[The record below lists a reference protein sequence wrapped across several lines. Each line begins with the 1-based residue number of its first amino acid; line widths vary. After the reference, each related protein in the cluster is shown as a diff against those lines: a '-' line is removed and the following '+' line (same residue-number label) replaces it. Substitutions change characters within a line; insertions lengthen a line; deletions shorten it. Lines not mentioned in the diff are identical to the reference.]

1 MAPTFS
7 PDYTLA
13 GRYRIRELLGVGQTA
28 EVYVA
33 EDLSLHRRVAV
44 KVLLADLAA
53 HEEIRR
59 AFRDHIIRAA
69 TLSHPHL
76 ARVFDGGQE
85 SGAIFMISE
94 YLSGGSLEDVLSAGR
109 RFSIDDGA
117 RLGRDVASALAYL
130 HEQGFVLGSL
140 SPSKLLFD
148 ADGQVRVSDVA
159 LAGLATNY
167 RERMTLDD
175 ARYLSPEQAIGEP
188 ATSEGDVYALALILF
203 EAITGS
209 AAYEGTTP
217 EAILRARLDTPLPVR
232 LELGSL
238 DMVLAQ
244 AAVPDPRLRLDA
256 EQFSSR
262 LGAVVNDAS
271 PLVVR
276 PGVEELPLLA
286 QFAPQE
292 LRSSIGF
299 QAPSADQIVGAS
311 PGAVGGFTRA
321 PRARANIG
329 VGGGAPGGLGGPR
342 GPVGRTSRFERSQYD
357 MPRDPRQWGL
367 IIAALVLVVVAIGVG
382 AAWKSGLF
390 TKSHLVPNLVGHSVA
405 QESTVLKNDGY
416 TLSVTRHVFSA
427 TVPVGNIVTQSPVAG
442 TSAKSGT
449 TITASVSKG
458 PVLVTMPTNLVG
470 KSCAA
475 ATAQLSAL
483 HVRATCPA
491 TAAIFSPTVPINGV
505 ARVLYNKGQ
514 NPLVV
519 PLNASVVLSVSKG
532 PAASTTTTATA
543 PTAPTTTT
551 TTTPATTTTTP
562 PLAGQGPRAVP
573 NVVGDNQ
580 AQVAAAFKKATLY
593 YTTVG
598 PNSNSPKWTTVV
610 AEKPAAGAMLPYKST
625 VVLTVK

>member
-13 GRYRIRELLGVGQTA
+13 GRYRIREMLGVGQTA

-33 EDLSLHRRVAV
+33 EDLSLHRLVVV

-85 SGAIFMISE
+85 SGSIFMISE
-94 YLSGGSLEDVLSAGR
+94 YLSGGSLEDVLGAGR
-109 RFSIDDGA
+109 RFSVDDGA
-117 RLGRDVASALAYL
+117 RLGRDVASALAYV

-140 SPSKLLFD
+140 SPSKMLFD
-148 ADGQVRVSDVA
+148 GEGQVRVSDVA
-159 LAGLATNY
+159 LAGLAAGY

-188 ATSEGDVYALALILF
+188 ASSESDVYALALILF
-203 EAITGS
+203 EAVTGT

-217 EAILRARLDTPLPVR
+217 EAILRARLDSPLPVR

-256 EQFSSR
+256 EQFSAR
-262 LGAVVNDAS
+262 LGAVVHDAA
-271 PLVVR
+271 PVVVR
-276 PGVEELPLLA
+276 PGSQELPLLA
-286 QFAPQE
+286 QFTAQE
-292 LRSSIGF
+292 ERSSIGF
-299 QAPSADQIVGAS
+299 RPPSAEQIVGAS
-311 PGAVGGFTRA
+311 PEPTGGYTRV
-321 PRARANIG
+321 PRAAANLG
-329 VGGGAPGGLGGPR
+329 AGGGGGPR
-342 GPVGRTSRFERSQYD
+342 GPVGRTPRFERGQYD
-357 MPRDPRQWGL
+357 LPSDPRRWGV
-367 IIAALVLVVVAIGVG
+367 IIAVLVLLVVVIGAG

-390 TKSHLVPNLVGHSVA
+390 SKSYSVPNLVGKSVKQA
-405 QESTVLKNDGY
+405 SAAIKSDNF
-416 TLSVTRHVFSA
+416 TLRVTNRVDSA
-427 TVPVGNIVTQSPVAG
+427 KVPVGNIVIQTPVAG
-442 TSAKSGT
+442 TSEKSGS
-449 TITASVSKG
+449 TITVSVSKG

-483 HVRATCPA
+483 HVTATCPA
-491 TAAIFSPTVPINGV
+491 TAAIFSPTVPLNDV
-505 ARVLYNKGQ
+505 ARVLYQKGQ

-519 PLNASVVLSVSKG
+519 PLHAGVTLSLSKG
-532 PAASTTTTATA
+532 PAPSTTTTS
-543 PTAPTTTT
+543 TTTT
-551 TTTPATTTTTP
+551 TTT
-562 PLAGQGPRAVP
+562 LAGQGLRAVP

-580 AQVAAAFKKATLY
+580 AQVVAAMKNAVLY
-593 YTTVG
+593 YTTTG
-598 PNSNSPKWTTVV
+598 PNANTTKWTKVV
-610 AEKPAAGAMLPYKST
+610 SENPSAGTMVPYKSSVT
-625 VVLTVK
+625 LTVQ

>member
-28 EVYVA
+28 EVYGA
-33 EDLSLHRRVAV
+33 EDLSLHRRVVV
-44 KVLLADLAA
+44 KVLLADLAS

-85 SGAIFMISE
+85 SGSIFMISE
-94 YLSGGSLEDVLSAGR
+94 YLSGGSLEDILSAGR

-117 RLGRDVASALAYL
+117 RLGRDAASALAYL

-148 ADGQVRVSDVA
+148 AEGQVRVSDVA
-159 LAGLATNY
+159 LAGLAANY
-167 RERMTLDD
+167 RERMSLDD

-188 ATSEGDVYALALILF
+188 ATSESDVYALALILF

-262 LGAVVNDAS
+262 LGAVVNDAA

-276 PGVEELPLLA
+276 PGSEELPLLA

-299 QAPSADQIVGAS
+299 QAPSPDQIVGSSSAS
-311 PGAVGGFTRA
+311 GGGFARV
-321 PRARANIG
+321 PRARPNVGASG
-329 VGGGAPGGLGGPR
+329 VPR
-342 GPVGRTSRFERSQYD
+342 GPIGRTPRFERGQYD
-357 MPRDPRQWGL
+357 LPRDPRRWGL
-367 IIAALVLVVVAIGVG
+367 IIAALVLVVLVIGAG

-390 TKSHLVPNLVGHSVA
+390 TKSHAVPDLVGHSVA
-405 QESTVLKNDGY
+405 QESAVLASDGY

-427 TVPVGNIVTQSPVAG
+427 TVPTGNIVSQSPAAG

-470 KSCAA
+470 KPCTAA
-475 ATAQLSAL
+475 AAELAKL
-483 HVRATCPA
+483 HVRASCPA

-505 ARVLYNKGQ
+505 ARVLYHKGQ
-514 NPLVV
+514 NPTKV
-519 PLNASVVLSVSKG
+519 PLRASVVLSVSKG
-532 PAASTTTTATA
+532 PAPSATTTTTAT
-543 PTAPTTTT
+543 TGTTTTTSGTPTTTT
-551 TTTPATTTTTP
+551 T
-562 PLAGQGPRAVP
+562 LAGQGPRAVP

-580 AQVAAAFKKATLY
+580 AQVTAAFKKAALY

-598 PNSNSPKWTTVV
+598 PNSNSTKWTRVV
-610 AEKPAAGAMLPYKST
+610 SEKPAAGTMVPYKSSVT
-625 VVLTVK
+625 LTVR